1 MSRSVF
7 YYRQGKQKRG
17 RRLSES
23 TELTDGTVISNT
35 SVAIA
40 IRFVL
45 SEEFMISVGYIN
57 ITKDLQSYGF
67 IINKKKVYRIMKE
80 YNLLIGSKIRAKGEK
95 RQLVTWR
102 VQRAEKPME
111 QLCMDIKYVYIHGA
125 RRNALLLTI
134 LDVFT
139 RKNLGQ
145 LLWWNMRKENV
156 IWLLHKVLCQHET
169 KEITIR
175 TDNGSQF
182 IAGLVREYLK
192 SVEVDQEFTHVAT
205 PEENCYIEAYHSI
218 LEKQLLIYQEF
229 TSISEAKEVFD
240 RWRTF
245 YNKRKRHG
253 SLGRKT
259 PQQVWDEY
267 TEGVESLRQLSAA
280 KPNQMSRPAAYEP
293 CCRVL
298 PHV

>member
-1 MSRSVF
+1 MGRSVF
-7 YYRQGKQKRG
+7 NYRQGNQRRG
-17 RRLSES
+17 RKPSES
-23 TELTDGTVISNT
+23 TGLTDGSVISNT

-80 YNLLIGSKIRAKGEK
+80 YNLLIGSKIRPRGEQ
-95 RQLVTWR
+95 RRLVTWR

-125 RRNALLLTI
+125 KKNALLLTI

-145 LLWWNMRKENV
+145 VIWWNMSKGNV
-156 IWLLHKVLCQHET
+156 ICLLQMVLQQHKT

-192 SVEVDQEFTHVAT
+192 SEEVEHEFTHVAT
-205 PEENCYIEAYHSI
+205 PEENCFIEAYHSI
-218 LEKQLLIYQEF
+218 LEKQLLKYHEF
-229 TSISEAKEVFD
+229 TGIGEAKDVFD

-245 YNKRKRHG
+245 YNERKRHG
-253 SLGRKT
+253 SLKRKT

-267 TEGVESLRQLSAA
+267 TAGVESLRQLSAA
-280 KPNQMSRPAAYEP
+280 KPNQMSRPAAYGP
-293 CCRVL
+293 CREAL